1 MCLIYLISFLFSI
14 PGIFGV
20 GHLFAG
26 EPRKGV
32 LYFVA
37 GIIWVVLVALLA
49 LASGS
54 VLLVCL
60 VPLHLLFAHFCAADA
75 VRRARE

>member
-1 MCLIYLISFLFSI
+1 MCLIYFISFMFSL

-26 EPRKGV
+26 EPRKGAM
-32 LYFVA
+32 YFVA
-37 GIIWVVLVALLA
+37 GVIWVILAVTLV
-49 LASGS
+49 LASGFI
-54 VLLVCL
+54 LLICL

-75 VRRARE
+75 VRKAQA